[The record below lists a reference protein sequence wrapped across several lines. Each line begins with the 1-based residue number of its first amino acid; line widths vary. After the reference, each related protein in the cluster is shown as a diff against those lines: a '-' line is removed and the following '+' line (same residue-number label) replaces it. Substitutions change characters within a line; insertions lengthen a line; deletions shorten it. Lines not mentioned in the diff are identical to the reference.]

1 VTTRAYVG
9 VGSNL
14 DDPLKQVR
22 QALAELDSI
31 ARTRCVLR
39 SSLYRSAPMGP
50 QDQPQYVNAVAGLDT
65 ELAPLDLLHALQ
77 AVEERHGRTR
87 SALRWGPR
95 TLDLDLLMYAD
106 RQIESAELTIP
117 HPGLHERPFV
127 LYPLA
132 EIAADLIV
140 PGRGSLAEL
149 VAALPAAELERV

>member
-1 VTTRAYVG
+1 MTTRAYVG